1 METKIRN
8 LIKESM
14 LEKNKNKQITYKN
27 ILECAQKIAKQT
39 NVSVTDEMIVR
50 AIKNEIKQLNDV
62 LVYYTSG
69 TEKYQEVM
77 DKIDYCEILLP
88 KMATENE
95 IMAYLTDHT
104 VEKNMGIC
112 MKVLKEHFG
121 MNMDG
126 KIASKV
132 AKEYVSM

>member
-62 LVYYTSG
+62 LVYYNSG

-77 DKIDYCEILLP
+77 DKIGYCEILLP

-95 IMAYLTDHT
+95 IMTYLIDHT